1 MTAGE
6 DQPGMARE
14 TTGPDQTPET
24 PASPPRPGVLPPPA
38 ARAGAG
44 AGGPAAP
51 ASPASAP
58 AAAKPPPAGPLPR
71 DFLAG
76 PDTRLRDLLAFA
88 LAAEAGRP
96 VPPGGIE
103 ALRNKAEAELH
114 THAFRI
120 LHNQVET
127 IRHEAIT
134 EQMGRMSRGLS
145 FSRVVIANLVAL
157 GVVGV
162 LALAAT
168 SGEPPLIDALRDV
181 LAQLLARFFAGP

>member
-1 MTAGE
+1 VAT
-6 DQPGMARE
+6 D
-14 TTGPDQTPET
+14 
-24 PASPPRPGVLPPPA
+24 
-38 ARAGAG
+38 RA
-44 AGGPAAP
+44 PAAP
-51 ASPASAP
+51 KPVTPPLATPQAPGPAP
-58 AAAKPPPAGPLPR
+58 TGPLPTGPLPTGPLPR
-71 DFLAG
+71 DFLSG

-168 SGEPPLIDALRDV
+168 SGEPPLLDALRDV
-181 LAQLLARFFAGP
+181 LAQLLARFFTGP

>member
-1 MTAGE
+1 MTARE
-6 DQPGMARE
+6 DQPGMARDA
-14 TTGPDQTPET
+14 TGPDQ
-24 PASPPRPGVLPPPA
+24 PAPTTAAPPPQGVLPPAAA
-38 ARAGAG
+38 ARATS
-44 AGGPAAP
+44 AA
-51 ASPASAP
+51 
-58 AAAKPPPAGPLPR
+58 PAGPLLR

-76 PDTRLRDLLAFA
+76 PDTRLRDLVAFA

-96 VPPGGIE
+96 VPPSGIE

-114 THAFRI
+114 AHAFLI

-134 EQMGRMSRGLS
+134 DQMGRMSRGLS

-181 LAQLLARFFAGP
+181 LAQLLARIFAGP